1 MTREGEIV
9 ILREHLAVCERL
21 EAGLRLVRSR
31 VAALVPIEAA
41 RMRSLS
47 DDEHV
52 DVLAFLKTYEQ
63 LEDTLGRTL
72 KTVAMLMQLGKVER
86 LMPRDVA
93 FRAVSLG
100 ILEDGREW
108 ADAVRVRNE
117 LAHEYPL
124 RPDKQADQVNKAW
137 EKSATLFATADAVRT
152 FVDRER
158 LLYGDL

>member
-9 ILREHLAVCERL
+9 VLREHLETCERL
-21 EAGLRLVRSR
+21 GAGLVTVRRR
-31 VAALVPIEAA
+31 VEALIPIEAE

-72 KTVAMLMQLGKVER
+72 KTIAMLMQFGKSER

-93 FRAVSLG
+93 YRAVSLG
-100 ILEDGREW
+100 ILEDGRDW

-124 RPDKQADQVNKAW
+124 RPDKQSEQVNKAW
-137 EKSATLFATADAVRT
+137 SKCDTLFATASSIIS
-152 FVDRER
+152 FVEQER
-158 LLYGDL
+158 LLHGDI

>member
-1 MTREGEIV
+1 MTREGEIAV
-9 ILREHLAVCERL
+9 LREHIAACDRL
-21 EAGLRLVRSR
+21 ESGLVRVRSR
-31 VAALVPIEAA
+31 VEPLIPIGSD

-52 DVLAFLKTYEQ
+52 DVLAFLKTFEQ

-72 KTVAMLMQLGKVER
+72 KTIAMLMQFGKTER

-93 FRAVSLG
+93 YRAVSLG
-100 ILEDGREW
+100 ILEDGKDW

-124 RPDKQADQVNKAW
+124 RPDKQSEQVNKAW
-137 EKSATLFATADAVRT
+137 EKCTTLFQTANAIRN
-152 FVDRER
+152 FVERER
-158 LLYGDL
+158 LLHGDL